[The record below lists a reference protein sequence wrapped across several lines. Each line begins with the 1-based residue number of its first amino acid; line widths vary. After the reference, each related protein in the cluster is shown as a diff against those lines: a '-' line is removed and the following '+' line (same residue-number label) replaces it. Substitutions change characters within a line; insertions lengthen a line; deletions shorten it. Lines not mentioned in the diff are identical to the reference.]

1 MFAII
6 KKPARN
12 WRTEIMRESHSGRQ
26 LLSRKAAGP
35 ASQVKVFSCGRL
47 VQTAGQR
54 SLVARGEPRL
64 GGGGVCNTQETC
76 TQLADRNHAM
86 ELSQTSVAGRKV
98 AGPASRVNVFSCEGA
113 GPDSRSEVARGEPRL
128 GGSSVCS
135 TQEAYMQR
143 PDRNPA
149 REL

>member
-1 MFAII
+1 
-6 KKPARN
+6 
-12 WRTEIMRESHSGRQ
+12 
-26 LLSRKAAGP
+26 
-35 ASQVKVFSCGRL
+35 
-47 VQTAGQR
+47 
-54 SLVARGEPRL
+54 
-64 GGGGVCNTQETC
+64 
-76 TQLADRNHAM
+76 M

-98 AGPASRVNVFSCEGA
+98 AGPASRVKVFSCEGA

-149 REL
+149 RELSQTPVAGRKAAGPASQVEVFGSEALVQSVGPSLDVRIFLRLSSALLYI